1 MAEKEKTLDK
11 VTKNNGLYMK
21 AKQLIT
27 GSDSKIIVKGLFNL
41 HCFLV
46 ASVIMIS
53 IDSSF
58 ITLTGVSRKVST

>member
-1 MAEKEKTLDK
+1 MTEKEKTLDK

-21 AKQLIT
+21 AKQLIA
-27 GSDSKIIVKGLFNL
+27 GSNSNIIVKGLFNL

-53 IDSSF
+53 IDLSST
-58 ITLTGVSRKVST
+58 TLTGVSRKVSI